1 MSKKIK
7 ELEQQIQKEIY
18 RIQMLDYLTPNT
30 NNELHRMQKQL
41 KELKSK

>member
-1 MSKKIK
+1 MDKKIK

-18 RIQMLDYLTPNT
+18 RIQMLDYPTPNT
-30 NNELHRMQKQL
+30 NNELHKMQKQL

>member
-1 MSKKIK
+1 MDKKIK

-18 RIQMLDYLTPNT
+18 KIQMLDYPTPNT
-30 NNELHRMQKQL
+30 NNELHKMQKQL